1 MEFSIGSTFNVKFS
15 STFRRV
21 EKMGKT
27 VLGCLLG
34 SSCEYN
40 YKTFPLEYGQAKEQV
55 ESHMRY
61 VHPQVGTADKEQKTL
76 PRTQK
81 KKKKRCALYMEDV
94 KPLKKE
100 IVECVSSS
108 AARLEYIE
116 HMEDVK
122 PLKKEIVESDEA
134 SSVTRQLIGVVEE
147 MTVYREDILPPLP
160 PRLPP
165 LPLLPPPP
173 LPSPPPPP
181 SVTPPRSPLPEY
193 SLPHYP

>member
-1 MEFSIGSTFNVKFS
+1 MEFSTGSTFNVKFS

-81 KKKKRCALYMEDV
+81 KNKKKKKRCAL
-94 KPLKKE
+94 
-100 IVECVSSS
+100 
-108 AARLEYIE
+108 

>member
-147 MTVYREDILPPLP
+147 MTLY
-160 PRLPP
+160 
-165 LPLLPPPP
+165 
-173 LPSPPPPP
+173 
-181 SVTPPRSPLPEY
+181 
-193 SLPHYP
+193 